1 MADSAAAVKQ
11 QAEEPEPDVVEEDG
25 DGDDAEE
32 EEEEEVDASGS
43 GAGSKK
49 KRKKKKKKKG
59 KGSGTNP
66 SSSGAIAVPAPFQAN
81 LRIAPVAPPG
91 PQSKKKGGAA
101 HPCPGPNEAPTGR
114 AALAARDLKP
124 GELVF
129 EEAPVVLSVFH
140 KGASKPR
147 CGYCGRDRPRSASS
161 ASPADED
168 GGEGGV
174 IPIPCSPS
182 CRDGRLAAAY
192 RLAAPALALV
202 GDVAREAD
210 CEAQLLTLLVVL
222 ACLKHLHATEPGAEE
237 GQGGGKWCA
246 GWGGVA
252 ALMDHRERMAPAF
265 LAAVGAA
272 VGKLWPEL
280 PAAVRAGVAE
290 EEGVRL
296 ACVVNVNR
304 WVVGWRLVDLGGVY
318 TFGPATRARVKGIHL
333 TPLLPPSPTN
343 SHGCT
348 APEATNSTIGVGLF
362 PLLAMLN
369 HSCSPNCAFIFL
381 DGAVGVRA
389 LRPIAAVRPCGCVC
403 VHVIRLDEIKPIKLN
418 TPLPHPK
425 KKTGRGADGDLPQS
439 PPSPARPAAH
449 PPRDQALPLPLPPLR
464 RPAAHRRV
472 FGRGLLRQV
481 RGEGHAPFAGGAG
494 GGGVAAGG
502 GGWGGGCEG

>member
-25 DGDDAEE
+25 DDAEE
-32 EEEEEVDASGS
+32 EEEGEGDASGG
-43 GAGSKK
+43 GAGKGTGKK
-49 KRKKKKKKKG
+49 KRKKKKKG
-59 KGSGTNP
+59 KGSSTNP
-66 SSSGAIAVPAPFQAN
+66 SSSGAIAVPAAFQPN
-81 LRIAPVAPPG
+81 LRIAPVAPPA

-114 AALAARDLKP
+114 AALAARDLQP

-147 CGYCGRDRPRSASS
+147 CGYCGRDRPPSSSSS
-161 ASPADED
+161 ADDD

-210 CEAQLLTLLVVL
+210 CEAQLLTLVMVL
-222 ACLKHLHATEPGAEE
+222 ACLKHLHATEPGAEK
-237 GQGGGKWCA
+237 GGSKWCA
-246 GWGGVA
+246 GWAGVA
-252 ALMDHRERMAPAF
+252 ALMDHREQMVPAF

-280 PAAVRAGVAE
+280 PAAVRGGVAE

-304 WVVGWRLVDLGGVY
+304 WVVGGVWLIWVVY
-318 TFGPATRARVKGIHL
+318 KYLDPPLAREQSIQF
-333 TPLLPPSPTN
+333 LPFLPIN

-369 HSCSPNCAFIFL
+369 HSCSPNCAIIFL
-381 DGAVGVRA
+381 DGAIGVRA

-403 VHVIRLDEIKPIKLN
+403 FVSMYP
-418 TPLPHPK
+418 T
-425 KKTGRGADGDLPQS
+425 
-439 PPSPARPAAH
+439 
-449 PPRDQALPLPLPPLR
+449 R
-464 RPAAHRRV
+464 RN
-472 FGRGLLRQV
+472 
-481 RGEGHAPFAGGAG
+481 
-494 GGGVAAGG
+494 
-502 GGWGGGCEG
+502 